1 MESQEMAKKAA
12 PPGPAAPPLEPLAR
26 TLARVVGKSVLGF
39 NVGLAGDP
47 VANFRLFAE
56 TKIVD
61 LGPRPLGNW
70 SHLTALYSNVLA
82 ADVQEVARAIDA
94 AGGNAEANERANAA
108 GVNLMMASNV
118 MHSAITLHLHPVRW
132 NDRAALILARVA
144 LEAAGRAALIG
155 NGSAD
160 EVHRC
165 VNGPQPTARAC
176 IDALA
181 TQLNKVSSTH
191 ADVGKVYG
199 WLCNFGHMNHTGAA
213 HFANDPHGVN
223 EDAYAGLAYVAWCM
237 GVVAELVVG
246 VPSGVTYPAV
256 LPAKLPWD

>member
-1 MESQEMAKKAA
+1 MSKGSNQAV
-12 PPGPAAPPLEPLAR
+12 PGPIAPPLEPLAQ
-26 TLARVVGKSVLGF
+26 TLGRAVGKPVSGF

-56 TKIVD
+56 TKVVD
-61 LGPRPLGNW
+61 LTARPLGDW
-70 SHLTALYSNVLA
+70 DHLTALYSNVLA
-82 ADVQEVARAIDA
+82 ADVHEVARAIDA
-94 AGGNAEANERANAA
+94 AGGNAAANDRANAA

-132 NDRAALILARVA
+132 NDRAVLILARVA
-144 LEAAGRAALIG
+144 LEATGRAALIA
-155 NGSAD
+155 NGVSD

-165 VNGPQPTARAC
+165 VNGPQPTAKAC

-181 TQLNKVSSTH
+181 AELNKKSSAH
-191 ADVGKVYG
+191 AEAAKVYS

-213 HFANDPHGVN
+213 HFANDPHGGN

-246 VPSGVTYPAV
+246 VPSGVTYPSAM
-256 LPAKLPWD
+256 PAKLPWD